1 MKRPPPTDDALLT
14 GSQRK
19 KLDLVYRKAEYR
31 VIAGHKTLVFRIGEY
46 DAATEA
52 ALFQQLP
59 VKREWAILTPCNPR
73 SQEAT
78 QELNS
83 FYYHELR
90 DVLAL
95 SHSLSLPAINHDP
108 LGSWQDEP
116 GFAIADADPLLVREL
131 GKRFLQN
138 AYVSVKA
145 GEAPRLIWL
154 A

>member
-1 MKRPPPTDDALLT
+1 MKPSTSTDDALLT

-31 VIAGHKTLVFRIGEY
+31 VVAGSKTLTFRIGEY
-46 DAATEA
+46 DAAAEK
-52 ALFQQLP
+52 ALLQQIS

-90 DVLAL
+90 DVLAA
-95 SHSLSLPAINHDP
+95 HQSLSLPAINHDP

-138 AYVSVKA
+138 AYVSAKV
-145 GEAPRLIWL
+145 GEALRLIWL